1 MFIEETISAI
11 ATPIGEGGIS
21 VIRISGPN
29 AMQVAA
35 RVFQTASGMPLD
47 AYPTN
52 SAHYGAVVGPEYRER
67 IDDGILTIFRA
78 PHSYTGEDSVEISCH
93 GGMVPSRNVLEATL
107 RAGARLAEPGEFTKR
122 AFLNGRLDLV
132 QAEAVLDIIRAR
144 TDESLRVARR
154 QMEGALSAQIRA
166 LREELLGVMAGIEAA
181 IDFPEEVAEVPF
193 ESVAASLHDAIS
205 HVSGLLDT
213 VSCGKIYREGI
224 QTVIAGRTNV
234 GKSSLLN
241 ALVRE
246 SRAIVTPIPGTTRDL
261 IEETINIRGIPVRTI
276 DTAGIRATSSVVEQ
290 AGIDRTRRTIEQA
303 DLILAMLDASKGLSK
318 AEKDLL
324 LSLSPGSPPEMESHR
339 HRQQGED
346 HGQSGIPPCPPC
358 LRGSNSE
365 SVPVPPSP
373 TPALPPSPLPP
384 LPLSPSSAQWPPR
397 IRGSASRLIVVVNK
411 IDLLRQDDAEA
422 LLEKIRGWI
431 GKNIAG
437 NPPVIGTAAP
447 SNEGIKELED
457 LIVETVMS
465 GGVACAEGAVVSN
478 VRHSRALE
486 EARLSLQHCL
496 RTVASNLPLDFISI
510 DLRAAVDTLGRITG
524 ETATEDVID
533 RIFSDFCI
541 GK

>member
-21 VIRISGPN
+21 VIRISGSN
-29 AMQVAA
+29 ALKVAA
-35 RVFQTASGMPLD
+35 RVFQTATGMPLD

-52 SAHYGAVVGPEYRER
+52 SAHYGHIVGPEYCER
-67 IDDGILTIFRA
+67 IDDGVLTIFRA

-132 QAEAVLDIIRAR
+132 QAESVLDIIRAR

-193 ESVAASLHDAIS
+193 ESIAASLHDAIS

-213 VSCGKIYREGI
+213 ASCGRIFREGV
-224 QTVIAGRTNV
+224 QTAIVGRPNV

-276 DTAGIRATSSVVEQ
+276 DTAGIRQTSNVVEQ
-290 AGIDRTRRTIEQA
+290 AGIDRTRRTIEQS
-303 DLILAMLDASKGLSK
+303 DLILAMIDASKGLSK
-318 AEKDLL
+318 PEKDFLL
-324 LSLSPGSPPEMESHR
+324 TLSPGMSPELEPQRHRGHGEEQSGELDVAASPPHPLAPSH
-339 HRQQGED
+339 
-346 HGQSGIPPCPPC
+346 SSPLCPPC
-358 LRGSNSE
+358 LCGS
-365 SVPVPPSP
+365 V
-373 TPALPPSPLPP
+373 
-384 LPLSPSSAQWPPR
+384 
-397 IRGSASRLIVVVNK
+397 SRLIVVVSK
-411 IDLLRQDDAEA
+411 IDLLRQDDADA
-422 LLEKIRGWI
+422 LLEKVRGWI
-431 GKNIAG
+431 GRNIAG
-437 NPPVIGTAAP
+437 KPPVIGTAAP

>member
-21 VIRISGPN
+21 VIRVSGRR
-29 AMQVAA
+29 ALDVAA

-47 AYPTN
+47 AYPTHT
-52 SAHYGAVVGPEYRER
+52 AHYGAIVDPESRER
-67 IDDGILTIFRA
+67 VDDGVLTIFRA
-78 PHSYTGEDSVEISCH
+78 PRSYTGEDSVEISCH
-93 GGMVPSRNVLEATL
+93 GGMIPTRKVLEATL

-122 AFLNGRLDLV
+122 AFLNGRLDLA
-132 QAEAVLDIIRAR
+132 QAEAVLDVIRAR

-154 QMEGALSAQIRA
+154 QMEGALSSQIRG
-166 LREELLGVMAGIEAA
+166 LREELLGIMARIEAA
-181 IDFPEEVAEVPF
+181 IDFPEDVEDISLEAI
-193 ESVAASLHDAIS
+193 AASLHDAIS

-213 VSCGKIYREGI
+213 ASCGKVYRDGI
-224 QTVIAGRTNV
+224 QAVIVGRPNV

-276 DTAGIRATSSVVEQ
+276 DTAGVRTTANVVER
-290 AGIDRTRRTIEQA
+290 AGIDRTRRMVEQA

-318 AEKDLL
+318 AGKELL
-324 LSLSPGSPPEMESHR
+324 MEL
-339 HRQQGED
+339 QG
-346 HGQSGIPPCPPC
+346 
-358 LRGSNSE
+358 RK
-365 SVPVPPSP
+365 
-373 TPALPPSPLPP
+373 
-384 LPLSPSSAQWPPR
+384 
-397 IRGSASRLIVVVNK
+397 LIVVVNK
-411 IDLLRQDDAEA
+411 TDLLREDDAGD
-422 LLEKIRGWI
+422 LLDKIRRWVE
-431 GKNIAG
+431 KNVSG

-447 SNEGIKELED
+447 SNEGITELED
-457 LIVETVMS
+457 LIVETVMA

-486 EARLSLQHCL
+486 ESRLSLQHCL
-496 RTVASNLPLDFISI
+496 RTVESGLPLDFISI
-510 DLRAAVDTLGRITG
+510 DLRAAVDALGRITG